1 MKKIQHSLTRL
12 ACLAGILISMTTGQ
26 AEGRDRWTAKKANAW
41 HAKQPWRVGC
51 NFNPSTAINQLEMWQ
66 ADSFDTKTIDRELGW
81 AADLGLNSMRVYLHN
96 LLWTQDAKEFLKRV
110 DQFLAI
116 ADRHSISSVEQDIG
130 SHQHRI
136 GE

>member
-1 MKKIQHSLTRL
+1 MKKMQHSLTRL

-66 ADSFDTKTIDRELGW
+66 ADSFDTKTIDRERGW
-81 AADLGLNSMRVYLHN
+81 AADLGLNSAHPEPRNPL
-96 LLWTQDAKEFLKRV
+96 
-110 DQFLAI
+110 
-116 ADRHSISSVEQDIG
+116 RHTPRTTLRHLPSP
-130 SHQHRI
+130 HH
-136 GE
+136 